1 VNVPSRILF
10 IFAIPALVT
19 FLVVAVIGAIVW
31 WPLAI
36 LSIPAALLVVWA
48 LWRRAHGA
56 ALASL
61 GVRPVAER
69 EGARIRNV
77 VESLCLSTGIDQP
90 DLHVIDS
97 PALNVATLSG
107 RTNSL
112 VATTGLLTA
121 LNAMEMEGVVAH
133 SLSKISSGA
142 SEYETLIASAP
153 WAVTE
158 AQRKI
163 AREWGVSEN
172 GMVQFD
178 LSGVQLTRYPPGLRS
193 ALERISEGATDV
205 DGGEALGS
213 AWLVPPESIR
223 VPIDHRIEVLWE
235 L

>member
-1 VNVPSRILF
+1 MPSRILF
-10 IFAIPALVT
+10 IFAIPALIT
-19 FLVVAVIGAIVW
+19 FVLVAIVGAVIW
-31 WPLAI
+31 WPLVV
-36 LSIPAALLVVWA
+36 LSIPAALLVVWFM
-48 LWRRAHGA
+48 WRRAQSA
-56 ALASL
+56 VLSSL
-61 GVRPVAER
+61 GVRPAAER

-77 VESLCLSTGIDQP
+77 LESLCLSTGIDHP
-90 DLHVIDS
+90 ELHVIDS

-112 VATTGLLTA
+112 VATSGLLAA

-153 WAVTE
+153 WAVTD
-158 AQRKI
+158 AQRRI

-178 LSGVQLTRYPPGLRS
+178 LSGVQLTRYPPGLRT
-193 ALERISEGATDV
+193 ALERISQAPTDV
-205 DGGEALGS
+205 EGGDALGS

-223 VPIDHRIEVLWE
+223 VPIDHRIEVLGE